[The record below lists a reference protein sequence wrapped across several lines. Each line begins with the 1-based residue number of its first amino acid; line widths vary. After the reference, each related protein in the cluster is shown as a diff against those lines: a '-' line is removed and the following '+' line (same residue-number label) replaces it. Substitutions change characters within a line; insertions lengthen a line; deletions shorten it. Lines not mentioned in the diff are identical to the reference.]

1 VSQGLIQPLDSILR
15 YVASVAPGS
24 VLSARLRKDDD
35 GAWTYTLIVLTRS
48 GRYREVVVDARTS
61 AIVRIK

>member
-15 YVASVAPGS
+15 YVASVVPGS
-24 VLSARLRKDDD
+24 ALSARLRKDDD
-35 GAWTYTLIVLTRS
+35 GVWTYTLIVLTGS

-61 AIVRIK
+61 AIERIK